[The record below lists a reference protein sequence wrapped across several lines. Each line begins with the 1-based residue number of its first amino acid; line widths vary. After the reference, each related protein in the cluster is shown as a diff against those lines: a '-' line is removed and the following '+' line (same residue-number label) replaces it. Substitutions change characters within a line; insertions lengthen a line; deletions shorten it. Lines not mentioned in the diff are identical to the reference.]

1 MYGDSR
7 GMATFASGMGMSPS
21 LFAAVSVP
29 QGLAV
34 INLMVRSRRLC
45 RFGHFIWND
54 AAAGLVPRSPGTRG
68 CQGRRQNVPLG
79 CRRSGKMS
87 G

>member
-7 GMATFASGMGMSPS
+7 GMATFASGMGMSPN

-54 AAAGLVPRSPGTRG
+54 AAAGPVPRSPGTRG
-68 CQGRRQNVPLG
+68 TVRPVARRA
-79 CRRSGKMS
+79 
-87 G
+87 